1 MVKEKV
7 LHTDDKAIIVSQWP
21 SMLHLID
28 QQLSQYHVKT
38 ELFSGAVPV
47 LLRNKIVDEFNDL
60 KRGPKVNKTTYIIV
74 FNDKSLCIFCGHG
87 INAILLIYINSLTS

>member
-7 LHTDDKAIIVSQWP
+7 LHTNDKAIIVSQWP

-28 QQLSQYHVKT
+28 NQLSQYQVKT

-47 LLRNKIVDEFNDL
+47 LQRNKIVDEFNNL
-60 KRGPKVNKTTYIIV
+60 KHGPRV
-74 FNDKSLCIFCGHG
+74 S
-87 INAILLIYINSLTS
+87 